1 MASPVPT
8 VQAKAPNQSAFAF
21 LFAAKLDHWR
31 LAAFAIALL
40 TAVPLAIVLTSF
52 LAPERE
58 IWNHLAE
65 NVLPGLLANTFTLA
79 LGVGIGVT
87 LLGVS
92 LAWLTA
98 ACEFPGR
105 KFFSWA
111 LLLPLAVPAYVT
123 AFVFVAWLD
132 FTGPVQT
139 WLRAAFGS
147 SAWFPPIRSG
157 GGVVLVMTLALYPYV
172 YLLARNA
179 FLTQGRSAMEAAQSM
194 GCSHTE
200 GFFRVALPMARPWI
214 MGGLMLAL
222 METLADFGTVAV
234 FNYDTFTTAIYKTW
248 FGLFSLSGASQLASV
263 LVLLVFALI
272 LLEQLTRSRL
282 RYTHSGRHSQSE
294 RIRLAGWR
302 GGLASGFAA
311 TVLLTAFVL
320 PVGQLVLWS
329 ARVFTQ
335 DFDERY
341 LGFLWHSLSLG
352 AIAAGLT
359 VACALILAYAQRRHA
374 DSWTRIA
381 VRIATLGYAVP
392 GPVLAVG
399 IFIPLAWLDNQLIH
413 LSKTLLGHDP
423 GLLLQGTLLV
433 MLPAYLTRFLAV
445 GYNPVESAMQR
456 ITRNLDEAA
465 RTFGVSGLQMLRRV
479 HLPMLRG
486 GLFSAAALVF
496 VDVMK
501 EMPITLMTRPFGWD
515 TLAVRI
521 FEMTSEGEWERAA
534 LPAVALVL
542 AGLLPIALLVRH
554 TEKN

>member
-1 MASPVPT
+1 M
-8 VQAKAPNQSAFAF
+8 
-21 LFAAKLDHWR
+21 
-31 LAAFAIALL
+31 AAFAIALL
-40 TAVPLAIVLTSF
+40 IVIPLAVVLSSF
-52 LAPERE
+52 LSPERE

-65 NVLPGLLANTFTLA
+65 NVLPGLLANTLRLA

-87 LLGVS
+87 LLGVT

-139 WLRAAFGS
+139 LLRASFGS
-147 SAWFPPIRSG
+147 SAWFPRIRSG
-157 GGVVLVMTLALYPYV
+157 NGVILVMSLALYPYV

-179 FLTQGRSAMEAAQSM
+179 FLTQGRRAMEAAQSL
-194 GCSHTE
+194 GCNRTE

-263 LVLLVFALI
+263 LVLIVFALI
-272 LLEQLTRSRL
+272 LLEQLSRSRL
-282 RYTHSGRHSQSE
+282 RYTQSGRHSQSE
-294 RIRLAGWR
+294 RIRLTGWR
-302 GGLASGFAA
+302 GGLASAFAA
-311 TVLLTAFVL
+311 TVLLIAFVL
-320 PVGQLVLWS
+320 PVAQLVLWS
-329 ARVFTQ
+329 ASVFTQ

-341 LGFLWHSLSLG
+341 LSFLWHSLYLG

-359 VACALILAYAQRRHA
+359 VTCALILAYAQRRHT
-374 DSWTRIA
+374 DPWTRIA

-413 LSKTLLGHDP
+413 LSKTWFSHNP

-456 ITRNLDEAA
+456 ITRNLDEAS
-465 RTFGVSGLQMLRRV
+465 RTFGVTGLKMLRQV

-554 TEKN
+554 TETNS